1 MKKILFL
8 LFLIICIPFCLYIE
22 KIEKINRRDA
32 ELLQQNIKKYIN
44 ETPVLINGI
53 ITHIIKTSKENFYDS
68 EAIKLGI
75 EKCINHLLLDNI
87 TKYRVAVDGIHI
99 IEAEILPGTPEANF
113 VFNYIKVTP
122 EYDKDNEETC
132 FFEDMI

>member
-1 MKKILFL
+1 METIDTTTTRLKLQESKVSEPILV
-8 LFLIICIPFCLYIE
+8 PT
-22 KIEKINRRDA
+22 
-32 ELLQQNIKKYIN
+32 ELIKKYIN
-44 ETPVLINGI
+44 ETPILINGI

-68 EAIKLGI
+68 ETIKVGI

-99 IEAEILPGTPEANF
+99 IEAEIIPGTPDPNF

-122 EYDKDNEETC
+122 EYEKDNEETC
-132 FFEDMI
+132 FFEEMI

>member
-1 MKKILFL
+1 METTDATTTRLKLQESKVSEP
-8 LFLIICIPFCLYIE
+8 IIVPT
-22 KIEKINRRDA
+22 
-32 ELLQQNIKKYIN
+32 ELIKKYIN

-75 EKCINHLLLDNI
+75 EKCINHLLLVDKI

-99 IEAEILPGTPEANF
+99 IEAEILPGTPKTKF
-113 VFNYIKVTP
+113 VFNHIKVTP
-122 EYDKDNEETC
+122 EYEKDNEETC
-132 FFEDMI
+132 FFEEMI

>member
-1 MKKILFL
+1 METIDTTTTKLKLQESKVSEPILV
-8 LFLIICIPFCLYIE
+8 PT
-22 KIEKINRRDA
+22 
-32 ELLQQNIKKYIN
+32 ELIKKYIN
-44 ETPVLINGI
+44 EPPVLISVI

-68 EAIKLGI
+68 EAIKVGI
-75 EKCINHLLLDNI
+75 EKCIDHLLLDNI

-99 IEAEILPGTPEANF
+99 IEAEIIPGTPDPNF

-132 FFEDMI
+132 FFEEMI

>member
-1 MKKILFL
+1 METTDTTTTRLKLQESKVSEPILV
-8 LFLIICIPFCLYIE
+8 PT
-22 KIEKINRRDA
+22 
-32 ELLQQNIKKYIN
+32 ELIKKYIN

-68 EAIKLGI
+68 EAIKVGI
-75 EKCINHLLLDNI
+75 EKCIDHLLLDRI

-99 IEAEILPGTPEANF
+99 IEAEIIPGTPDPNF

-122 EYDKDNEETC
+122 E
-132 FFEDMI
+132 

>member
-1 MKKILFL
+1 METTDTTTTRLKLQESKVSEP
-8 LFLIICIPFCLYIE
+8 IIVPT
-22 KIEKINRRDA
+22 
-32 ELLQQNIKKYIN
+32 ELIKKYIN

-53 ITHIIKTSKENFYDS
+53 ITYIIKTSKENFYDS

-75 EKCINHLLLDNI
+75 EKCINHLLLDKITNKI

-99 IEAEILPGTPEANF
+99 IEAEILPGTPDTNF
-113 VFNYIKVTP
+113 IFNYIKVTP

-132 FFEDMI
+132 FFEEMI

>member
-1 MKKILFL
+1 METTDTTTTRLKLQESKVSESILV
-8 LFLIICIPFCLYIE
+8 PT
-22 KIEKINRRDA
+22 
-32 ELLQQNIKKYIN
+32 ELIKKYIN

-99 IEAEILPGTPEANF
+99 IEAEIIPGTPDPNF

-132 FFEDMI
+132 FFEEMI

>member
-1 MKKILFL
+1 METTDTTTTRLKLQESKVSEP
-8 LFLIICIPFCLYIE
+8 IIVSC
-22 KIEKINRRDA
+22 
-32 ELLQQNIKKYIN
+32 ELIKKYIN

-75 EKCINHLLLDNI
+75 EKCIDHLLLDRI
-87 TKYRVAVDGIHI
+87 TKYRVAVDGNHI
-99 IEAEILPGTPEANF
+99 IEAEILPGTPDTNF
-113 VFNYIKVTP
+113 VFNYIKVSP

-132 FFEDMI
+132 FFEEMI